1 MAIIEAKKGV
11 YILNYIEHAKVL
23 TQALPYIQS
32 LSGKIVVIKYGGNA
46 MTSDELRKSVATD
59 IVLLQCVGIK
69 PVIVH
74 GGGPHISEFLNKI
87 GKESKFID
95 GLRYTDDETV
105 EIVKMVLG
113 GKVNKD
119 LVSLIEST
127 GGKALGLCG
136 MDGSFIKAKK
146 IEKSV
151 DLGYVGEITSI
162 DINII
167 NTAIE
172 SGYIPV
178 IGSIAIGE
186 DCTQVYNINADI
198 CASKISSA
206 LKAEKL
212 VLLTNVPGLMIDP
225 SDESTLISSL
235 KPHEVKKLQMDGII
249 KNGMI
254 PKIDC
259 CVEAVRMG
267 VKKAHIIDGTLPH
280 SILLELLSKEGI
292 GTMIY

>member
-1 MAIIEAKKGV
+1 MNH
-11 YILNYIEHAKVL
+11 LEHAKIL

-46 MTSDELRKSVATD
+46 MTSEELRESVATD

-74 GGGPHISEFLNKI
+74 GGGPDISNFLNKI
-87 GKESKFID
+87 GQESKFIN
-95 GLRYTDDETV
+95 GLRYTDKETM
-105 EIVKMVLG
+105 EIVQMVLG
-113 GKVNKD
+113 GKVNKSI
-119 LVSLIEST
+119 VSLIERV

-136 MDGSFIKAKK
+136 IDGAFIKAKK
-146 IEKSV
+146 LESDV

-162 DINII
+162 NTEII
-167 NTAIE
+167 TNALN

-178 IGSIAIGE
+178 IGSVAISE
-186 DCTQVYNINADI
+186 DCSETYNINADI
-198 CASKISSA
+198 CASKLASA

-212 VLLTNVPGLMIDP
+212 LLLTNVPGVMADANDP
-225 SDESTLISSL
+225 STLISIL
-235 KPHEVKKLQMDGII
+235 HPHEIKKLQADKVI
-249 KNGMI
+249 KGGMI

-259 CVEAVRMG
+259 CVEAIRMG
-267 VKKAHIIDGTLPH
+267 VKKTHIIDGTLPH
-280 SILLELLSKEGI
+280 SILLELLSNEGI

>member
-1 MAIIEAKKGV
+1 M
-11 YILNYIEHAKVL
+11 NYFEHSKVL

-46 MTSDELRKSVATD
+46 MTSEELRESVATD

-74 GGGPHISEFLNKI
+74 GGGPDISDFLNKI
-87 GKESKFID
+87 GVESKFIN
-95 GLRYTDDETV
+95 GLRYTDEKTI

-119 LVSLIEST
+119 LVSLIESA
-127 GGKALGLCG
+127 GGKAIGLCG
-136 MDGSFIKAKK
+136 MDASFIKAKK
-146 IEKSV
+146 LDGDV

-162 DINII
+162 DTNII
-167 NTAIE
+167 STALS

-178 IGSIAIGE
+178 IGSVAVGE
-186 DCTQVYNINADI
+186 GCRETYNINADI
-198 CASKISSA
+198 CASKIASA

-212 VLLTNVPGLMIDP
+212 ILLTNVPGLMVDP
-225 SDESTLISSL
+225 TDDSTLISEL
-235 KPHEVKKLQMDGII
+235 RPHEIKKLQADGII
-249 KNGMI
+249 KKGMI

-259 CVEAVRMG
+259 CVEAIRMG
-267 VKKAHIIDGTLPH
+267 VKKSHIIDGTLPH

>member
-1 MAIIEAKKGV
+1 MNH
-11 YILNYIEHAKVL
+11 LEHAKIL

-46 MTSDELRKSVATD
+46 MTSEELRESVATD

-74 GGGPHISEFLNKI
+74 GGGPDISNFLNKI
-87 GKESKFID
+87 GQESKFIN
-95 GLRYTDDETV
+95 GLRYTDKETM
-105 EIVKMVLG
+105 EIVQMVLG
-113 GKVNKD
+113 GKVNKSI
-119 LVSLIEST
+119 VSLIERV

-136 MDGSFIKAKK
+136 IDGAFIKAKK
-146 IEKSV
+146 LESNV

-162 DINII
+162 NTEII
-167 NTAIE
+167 TNALN

-178 IGSIAIGE
+178 IGSVAISE
-186 DCTQVYNINADI
+186 DCSETYNINADT
-198 CASKISSA
+198 CASKLASA

-212 VLLTNVPGLMIDP
+212 LLLTNVPGVMTDSNDL
-225 SDESTLISSL
+225 SSLISIL
-235 KPHEVKKLQMDGII
+235 HPHEIKKLQADKVING
-249 KNGMI
+249 GMI

-259 CVEAVRMG
+259 CVEAIRMG
-267 VKKAHIIDGTLPH
+267 VKKTHIIDGTLPH
-280 SILLELLSKEGI
+280 SILLELLSNEGI

>member
-1 MAIIEAKKGV
+1 M
-11 YILNYIEHAKVL
+11 NYFEHAKVL

-32 LSGKIVVIKYGGNA
+32 LSGKIVLIKYGGNA

-74 GGGPHISEFLNKI
+74 GGGPHISEFINKI
-87 GKESKFID
+87 GEESRFID
-95 GLRYTDDETV
+95 GLRYTDEKTI
-105 EIVKMVLG
+105 EIVQMVLG

-119 LVSLIEST
+119 IVSLIESA

-136 MDGSFIKAKK
+136 IDASFIKAKK
-146 IEKSV
+146 LESSI
-151 DLGYVGEITSI
+151 DLGFVGEITSI
-162 DINII
+162 Y
-167 NTAIE
+167 TTLLTTLLS

-178 IGSIAIGE
+178 IGSVATNE
-186 DCTQVYNINADI
+186 DCTQTYNINADI
-198 CASKISSA
+198 CASKLASA

-212 VLLTNVPGLMIDP
+212 ILLTNVPGLMINP
-225 SDESTLISSL
+225 NDEATLISSL
-235 KPHEVKKLQMDGII
+235 RLHEIKKIQMDGII
-249 KNGMI
+249 KSGMI

-259 CVEAVRMG
+259 CVEAIRMG
-267 VKKAHIIDGTLPH
+267 VKEAHIIDGTLPH

-292 GTMIY
+292 GTMIC

>member
-1 MAIIEAKKGV
+1 MNH
-11 YILNYIEHAKVL
+11 LEHAKIL

-46 MTSDELRKSVATD
+46 MTSEELRESVATD

-74 GGGPHISEFLNKI
+74 GGGPDISNFLNKI
-87 GKESKFID
+87 GQESKFIN
-95 GLRYTDDETV
+95 GLRYTDKETM
-105 EIVKMVLG
+105 EIVQMVLG
-113 GKVNKD
+113 GKVNKSI
-119 LVSLIEST
+119 VSLIERV

-136 MDGSFIKAKK
+136 IDGAFIKAKK
-146 IEKSV
+146 LEIDV

-162 DINII
+162 NTEII
-167 NTAIE
+167 TNALN

-178 IGSIAIGE
+178 IGSVAISE
-186 DCTQVYNINADI
+186 DCSETYNINADI
-198 CASKISSA
+198 CASKLSSA

-212 VLLTNVPGLMIDP
+212 LLLTNVPGVMTDAN
-225 SDESTLISSL
+225 DTSTLMSIL
-235 KPHEVKKLQMDGII
+235 HPHEIKKLQADKVI
-249 KNGMI
+249 KGGMI

-259 CVEAVRMG
+259 CVEAIRMG
-267 VKKAHIIDGTLPH
+267 VKKTHIIDGTLPH
-280 SILLELLSKEGI
+280 SILLELLSNEGI

>member
-1 MAIIEAKKGV
+1 
-11 YILNYIEHAKVL
+11 LNYFEHAKVL

-32 LSGKIVVIKYGGNA
+32 LSGKIVLIKYGGNA

-74 GGGPHISEFLNKI
+74 GGGPHISEFINKI
-87 GKESKFID
+87 GEESRFID
-95 GLRYTDDETV
+95 GLRYTDEKTI
-105 EIVKMVLG
+105 EIVQMVLG

-119 LVSLIEST
+119 IVSLIESV

-136 MDGSFIKAKK
+136 IDASFIKAKK
-146 IEKSV
+146 LESSV
-151 DLGYVGEITSI
+151 DLGFVGEITSI
-162 DINII
+162 D
-167 NTAIE
+167 TTLLTTLLS

-178 IGSIAIGE
+178 IGSVATNE
-186 DCTQVYNINADI
+186 DFTQTYNINADI
-198 CASKISSA
+198 CASKLASA

-212 VLLTNVPGLMIDP
+212 MLLTNVPGLMINP
-225 SDESTLISSL
+225 NDEATLISSL
-235 KPHEVKKLQMDGII
+235 RLHEIKKIQMDGII
-249 KNGMI
+249 KSGMI

-259 CVEAVRMG
+259 CVEAIRMG
-267 VKKAHIIDGTLPH
+267 VKEAHIIDGTLPH